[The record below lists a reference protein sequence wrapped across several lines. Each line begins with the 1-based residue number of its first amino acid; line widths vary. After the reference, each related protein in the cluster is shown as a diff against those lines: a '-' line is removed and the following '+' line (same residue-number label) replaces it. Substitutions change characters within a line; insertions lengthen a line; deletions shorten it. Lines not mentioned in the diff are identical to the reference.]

1 MLVLR
6 RGLRRRAEECASDD
20 TLTENHDSDSRDG
33 TPKPFVFGSAL
44 RAHQSIRA
52 RRDDPAGGMPLR
64 QLTRVRI
71 QFAASDQRSAAVREF
86 LKRCQAARESN
97 PECVLE
103 HRVRSDDAPP
113 VVAVEYVNGFK
124 DQFNCHKMNVEQIAQ
139 RIRDVAN
146 GMETTEL
153 LKQAGLDSAA
163 LDLKGF
169 VRGKTDEAD
178 GKQ

>member
-1 MLVLR
+1 MTLSTAL
-6 RGLRRRAEECASDD
+6 ASE
-20 TLTENHDSDSRDG
+20 L
-33 TPKPFVFGSAL
+33 KVFGSAL
-44 RAHQSIRA
+44 RCTLAVDRA

-64 QLTRVRI
+64 QLTKVRI

-169 VRGKTDEAD
+169 VRGKTDDAD
-178 GKQ
+178 GKR

>member
-1 MLVLR
+1 MLVLL
-6 RGLRRRAEECASDD
+6 GLCQRAEECGSGDASCP
-20 TLTENHDSDSRDG
+20 ENHVTLSTLLASEL
-33 TPKPFVFGSAL
+33 KVFGSAL
-44 RAHQSIRA
+44 RCTLAVDRA

-64 QLTRVRI
+64 QLTKVRI

-153 LKQAGLDSAA
+153 LKQAGLDSAS

-169 VRGKTDEAD
+169 VRGKTGAILKE
-178 GKQ
+178 

>member
-1 MLVLR
+1 MLPT
-6 RGLRRRAEECASDD
+6 A
-20 TLTENHDSDSRDG
+20 
-33 TPKPFVFGSAL
+33 
-44 RAHQSIRA
+44 QIRA

-86 LKRCQAARESN
+86 LKRCQAALESN

-124 DQFNCHKMNVEQIAQ
+124 DQFNCHKMNVEKIAQ

-153 LKQAGLDSAA
+153 LKQAGIDSAA

-169 VRGKTDEAD
+169 VRGKTDDAD

>member
-1 MLVLR
+1 
-6 RGLRRRAEECASDD
+6 
-20 TLTENHDSDSRDG
+20 
-33 TPKPFVFGSAL
+33 
-44 RAHQSIRA
+44 
-52 RRDDPAGGMPLR
+52 
-64 QLTRVRI
+64 
-71 QFAASDQRSAAVREF
+71 
-86 LKRCQAARESN
+86 
-97 PECVLE
+97 
-103 HRVRSDDAPP
+103 
-113 VVAVEYVNGFK
+113 
-124 DQFNCHKMNVEQIAQ
+124 MNVEQIAQ